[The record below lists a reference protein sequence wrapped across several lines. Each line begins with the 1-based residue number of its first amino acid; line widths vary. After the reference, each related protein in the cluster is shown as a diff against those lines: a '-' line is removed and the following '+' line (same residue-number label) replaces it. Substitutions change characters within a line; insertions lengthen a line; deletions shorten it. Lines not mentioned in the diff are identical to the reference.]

1 MSTTRED
8 LVREHITKDQK
19 GIEVGPW
26 FSPMTPKRAGYNCLA
41 LDVFDGHTLRQRAA
55 VDPNIPKDKIGS
67 IEEVDLV
74 GTSTEIAQLVSDR
87 NELGTFDYIVS
98 SHNFEHLPNPIKF
111 LQGCGKVL
119 KPNGWLSMAIPDRR
133 ACFDRY
139 KSNSR
144 LSEWIAAYFEDR
156 KQPTLAQ
163 VFDMSI
169 LSSLDPPK
177 KSVPQ
182 IARSLKEAFESWSVR
197 KDLPETPYQD
207 VHCWTF
213 TPTSFELLIIESGLL
228 GLSPFVPVHVSKT
241 MGNEFFVHLKH
252 VGYLDGSEKSAEFY
266 DRRQTLFEA
275 LRAESNL
282 VEKRWRKF
290 HLWK

>member
-1 MSTTRED
+1 MGTTRD
-8 LVREHITKDQK
+8 DQIRGHITKDQK

-26 FSPMTPKRAGYNCLA
+26 FSPITPKRAGYTCWV
-41 LDVFDGHTLRQRAA
+41 LDVFDGPTLRQRAA
-55 VDPNIPKDKIGS
+55 VDPNIAKEKIEC
-67 IEEVDLV
+67 IEDVDLV
-74 GTSTEIAQLVSDR
+74 GTSTEIAQLVRAR

-111 LQGCGKVL
+111 LQGCGQVL
-119 KPNGWLSMAIPDRR
+119 KPAGWLSMAIPDRR

-156 KQPTLAQ
+156 QQPTLAQ
-163 VFDMSI
+163 VFDMSV

-177 KSVPQ
+177 KAVPQ
-182 IARSLKEAFESWSVR
+182 IARSLKEAFESWDAH

-213 TPTSFELLIIESGLL
+213 TPTSFELLMIESALL
-228 GLSPFVPVHVSKT
+228 GLSPFVPVHVSPSHYT
-241 MGNEFFVHLKH
+241 QLPICLAN
-252 VGYLDGSEKSAEFY
+252 
-266 DRRQTLFEA
+266 
-275 LRAESNL
+275 
-282 VEKRWRKF
+282 
-290 HLWK
+290 